1 MKKLLGHALSAL
13 LLLSL
18 PVAAATAATPA
29 ASSKSP
35 KAVAQRLYQAWRLR
49 TRVSAQ
55 RVAAPEAVDK
65 LFGVK
70 WRSMA
75 FKGCRQREEGGFE
88 CVYHDAKND
97 FSLAMI
103 VEGGASMGGYNVAS
117 LSFSTEE

>member
-1 MKKLLGHALSAL
+1 MKKLLGQALSVL
-13 LLLSL
+13 LLLSGL
-18 PVAAATAATPA
+18 AAAANAATPP
-29 ASSKSP
+29 ASSKTP

-70 WRSMA
+70 WRTMN
-75 FKGCRQREEGGFE
+75 FEGCRQREEGGFE
-88 CVYHDAKND
+88 CIYRDAKND

-117 LSFSTEE
+117 VSFSTEE